1 MLVDFSLNLASK
13 EHVGEIMQK
22 QSQKLEIQY
31 LNDDVMHYFFKHYPP
46 YVLVIYFHAC
56 RQRKHM
62 NGYGIIL
69 KTPTCLGWNPLGD
82 GILEESKNQ
91 LQCLSTTE
99 EMAISCSTTRAHS
112 CVCSWSR
119 SFEDYNATFYPS
131 SPSLFTPFAITHP
144 SHVYAKPTPTFFI
157 FIDGCILICLLDVQE
172 KNFQMSNMATSLH
185 N

>member
-1 MLVDFSLNLASK
+1 MIFTGSR
-13 EHVGEIMQK
+13 
-22 QSQKLEIQY
+22 KLEIRY
-31 LNDDVMHYFFKHYPP
+31 LNDVMQLIKHYPP
-46 YVLVIYFHAC
+46 YVMAICFHAC

-82 GILEESKNQ
+82 GILEVSKDQ
-91 LQCLSTTE
+91 LQHLFTTDQ
-99 EMAISCSTTRAHS
+99 MAIFCSTTRAHS
-112 CVCSWSR
+112 CVCSWSL
-119 SFEDYNATFYPS
+119 SFDDYNATFYPS

-144 SHVYAKPTPTFFI
+144 SHMYAKPTPTFFI

-172 KNFQMSNMATSLH
+172 KKFQMSNIANQH